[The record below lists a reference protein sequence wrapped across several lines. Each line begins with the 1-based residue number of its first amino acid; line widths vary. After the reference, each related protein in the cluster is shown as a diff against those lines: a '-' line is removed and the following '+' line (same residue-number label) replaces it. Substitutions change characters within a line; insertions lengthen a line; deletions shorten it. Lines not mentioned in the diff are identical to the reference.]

1 VISSDLG
8 FLNKQISR
16 KMHEKYVIIN
26 KVPTHIMSWG
36 KSLDDE
42 WQEPENGQ
50 KKEAIVVITGNP
62 GTFLFSK

>member
-1 VISSDLG
+1 
-8 FLNKQISR
+8 
-16 KMHEKYVIIN
+16 VIIN

-62 GTFLFSK
+62 GNLLFSK